1 MFNRGQPKGYPLIF
15 FTMKTQT
22 FIVEITT
29 PKFDKPIKDY
39 EILAA
44 LDSGLGFPDWKITAK
59 EESND

>member
-1 MFNRGQPKGYPLIF
+1 
-15 FTMKTQT
+15 MKTQT